1 MKPSWKNSYHQT
13 THCLVCLQIDFRERI
28 QHRFNEKLCLAF
40 THYVGKVANI
50 VKSLASIEDY
60 TTRKGLPLSP
70 CVIEHDR
77 VATRLDSRGAKLS
90 FKRAISRE
98 KRSAIT
104 NGVDEPEATGGEMA
118 SVSVTED
125 YINEMLYDLT
135 ESGNIIFHLHRI
147 PVVHQFLRTQCDS
160 EQCIGALVDLDV
172 VTDGSGHLDSRVT
185 SSPRIEIL
193 KDQAILHLSLD
204 TVLSYE
210 NRAAHHR
217 IPYLRFGMVISMRLT
232 ELDIGISEDGYY
244 KWTARYEI
252 IELETHDVHTDFE
265 ELQGIA
271 KHLEERL
278 NRHRSEIEDLL
289 SAHLNGDLPLRLNP
303 HVHLQPNS
311 AIFGHHRV
319 IIPLNFKLDK
329 KILPA
334 FQFLHT
340 SFI

>member
-1 MKPSWKNSYHQT
+1 MEAACVILAYIPTVYKTTREGQFEALLDDIRIQLDVEFTDEEEHVTVTEKKCSARVEEVLVQLIPSMPS
-13 THCLVCLQIDFRERI
+13 QIVNLLRERI

-104 NGVDEPEATGGEMA
+104 NGVDEPE
-118 SVSVTED
+118 
-125 YINEMLYDLT
+125 
-135 ESGNIIFHLHRI
+135 
-147 PVVHQFLRTQCDS
+147 
-160 EQCIGALVDLDV
+160 
-172 VTDGSGHLDSRVT
+172 
-185 SSPRIEIL
+185 
-193 KDQAILHLSLD
+193 
-204 TVLSYE
+204 
-210 NRAAHHR
+210 
-217 IPYLRFGMVISMRLT
+217 
-232 ELDIGISEDGYY
+232 
-244 KWTARYEI
+244 
-252 IELETHDVHTDFE
+252 
-265 ELQGIA
+265 
-271 KHLEERL
+271 
-278 NRHRSEIEDLL
+278 DLL

-340 SFI
+340 SLYLSDRPP